1 VPYPVIARSDSTLC
15 LIWATVNSF
24 FEALILE
31 SPTGRRPRIAITAK
45 VGQKLEPL
53 PEGASYLGFIFSRG
67 SAPADVERSLR
78 EALAKLR
85 FQVAGTLPV
94 MR

>member
-1 VPYPVIARSDSTLC
+1 
-15 LIWATVNSF
+15 
-24 FEALILE
+24 
-31 SPTGRRPRIAITAK
+31 
-45 VGQKLEPL
+45 
-53 PEGASYLGFIFSRG
+53 
-67 SAPADVERSLR
+67 VERSLR